1 MARYLETAARYNQL
15 PVELL
20 ALVPPEHKAKAAE
33 LIARLVNAG
42 MVGNPRPA
50 QGTVRLN
57 YVSAVCKHIPV
68 KCGLQER
75 RVNPNDPTDTRTY
88 NALTVEVTS

>member
-20 ALVPPEHKAKAAE
+20 ALIPEEHKDKGAE

-42 MVGNPRPA
+42 MLGNPRPS
-50 QGTVRLN
+50 QSTVRLN

-68 KCGLQER
+68 ICGLEER
-75 RVNPNDPTDTRTY
+75 RVDTDDPTNTKTY
-88 NALTVEVTS
+88 KALTVRLKS